1 MGKESENTPTGNPFA
16 TQSGRAQ
23 KMDLAGR
30 IGFAVM
36 TYFIVIVAVL
46 IFWIIM
52 AKGSSTIFRSEFPFV
67 NTEFFTESPDTLI
80 VIEDIEGTHHQVQN
94 RNMDQWKADNPDVVI
109 KAQEVLPYAAGGI
122 KGPII
127 GTILLVVIC
136 MVITLFV
143 GICTSIFLSE
153 YAKPGTF
160 LNTVRLA
167 ILNLAGVPS
176 IVFGVFGLGFFCFNP
191 WFPVLTHKPSPDAMT
206 IGLPFTDGVLS
217 FQGLGSSLLAGALTL
232 ALMILPVIITACEE
246 SLRAVPKGFR
256 EASLALGAS
265 KWQSIRTAVLP
276 YAFSGILTASILGVT
291 RVAGETAPI
300 MFTAAVAYKQDL
312 PWEGLNSSGLFLVSD
327 FLTQQVQAMPYHIYT
342 VAARTPQSIYSEPM
356 KHGSV
361 LVFMVMVMSLA
372 FVSVMLRNRIRR
384 KIKW

>member
-1 MGKESENTPTGNPFA
+1 MDNDPTPQNPFA
-16 TQSGRAQ
+16 TQKGRAQ
-23 KMDLAGR
+23 ANDKAGR
-30 IGFAVM
+30 FSFAAI
-36 TYFIVIVAVL
+36 TYIIVVVALV

-52 AKGSSTIFRSEFPFV
+52 AKGSGAVFQSQFPYV
-67 NTEFFTESPDTLI
+67 NTNFFTDSPDTLI
-80 VIEDIEGTHHQVQN
+80 VIEDLDGVHHQVQN
-94 RNMDQWKADNPDVVI
+94 RELDQWKADNPDIVT
-109 KAQEVLPYAAGGI
+109 KSQEVLPYAGGGI
-122 KGPII
+122 KGPIV
-127 GTILLVVIC
+127 GTILLVGLC
-136 MVITLFV
+136 MIFTLFV
-143 GICTSIFLSE
+143 GISTSIFLSE

-191 WFPVLTHKPSPDAMT
+191 FLPVLTLDPSPESMKV
-206 IGLPFTDGVLS
+206 IELPWTDGVIS
-217 FQGLGSSLLAGALTL
+217 FQGLGSSLIAGALTL

-276 YAFSGILTASILGVT
+276 YAFSGMLTASILGIT

-300 MFTAAVAYKQDL
+300 MFTAAVAYKQTMPWDDL
-312 PWEGLNSSGLFLVSD
+312 AGSGLFLAFD

-342 VAARTPQSIYSEPM
+342 VAARTPQSVYSEPM
-356 KHGSV
+356 KNGSV
-361 LVFMVMVMSLA
+361 LVFMIMVMSLA
-372 FVSVMLRNRIRR
+372 FISVLLRNRIRR